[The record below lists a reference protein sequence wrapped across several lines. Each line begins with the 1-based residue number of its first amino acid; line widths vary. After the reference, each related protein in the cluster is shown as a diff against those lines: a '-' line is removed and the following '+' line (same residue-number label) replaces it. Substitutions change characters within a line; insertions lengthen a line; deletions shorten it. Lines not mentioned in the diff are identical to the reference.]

1 MGWVQL
7 FKIKMDFPSSP
18 FLNIHLF
25 CLWNEVFSD
34 FARFDRDVCHTCAVL
49 SYRGAYV
56 DFEGILVGSY
66 LGKFVATSD
75 ERMSP
80 GFS

>member
-1 MGWVQL
+1 MKSSL
-7 FKIKMDFPSSP
+7 TSP
-18 FLNIHLF
+18 FF
-25 CLWNEVFSD
+25 D

-56 DFEGILVGSY
+56 DFEGILGGSY

-75 ERMSP
+75 ERISP